1 MKTLD
6 WKLFKAMIRN
16 RSCYTMN
23 RDMIGYSF
31 ESDLEPISRKEI
43 FQFAEATKDDNPI
56 YSSDQPIAPPFFLSR
71 LIFPMIKELWCHR
84 NLGLNII
91 RAVYAEQHIVW
102 HRPLRAGDALYIKIE
117 VLDIAEIP
125 VGELLEISEKGFCG
139 SELVVE
145 GTTGFI
151 VRGKSKSPRK
161 KSADEQTF
169 KEIFRIEIH
178 TEDGQQMRFA
188 EASGDYNFIHTNNL
202 LAKLAGLPRTI
213 MHGAC
218 VAAMSSS
225 ALVKNRLDN
234 DISRLVSISGRF
246 GKPTIPGDTLTLI
259 GYASSNENEIIF
271 EVKNSA
277 GQAVFKNGNLKFH

>member
-16 RSCYTMN
+16 RGCYKMN

-31 ESDLEPISRKEI
+31 ESNLEPISRKEI
-43 FQFAEATKDDNPI
+43 IQFADATKDDNPA
-56 YSSDQPIAPPFFLSR
+56 YFSDQPIAPPFFLSK
-71 LIFPMIKELWCHR
+71 LIFPMIKDLWCHNDLR
-84 NLGLNII
+84 LNIL
-91 RAVYAEQHIVW
+91 RAVYANQHIVW
-102 HRPLRAGDALYIKIE
+102 HRPLRAGDALNIKVE
-117 VLDIAEIP
+117 VLDITEIP
-125 VGELLEISEKGFCG
+125 VGELLEISEKGYCG
-139 SELVVE
+139 NELVVE

-161 KSADEQTF
+161 KTLDEQTF
-169 KEIFRIEIH
+169 TEIFRIDIQ

-202 LAKLAGLPRTI
+202 LAKLAGLQRTI

-218 VAAMSSS
+218 VAAMSCS
-225 ALVKNRLDN
+225 ALVKHQLDN
-234 DISRLVSISGRF
+234 DLSRLKSISGRF

-259 GYASSNENEIIF
+259 GYESSNKNEIIF

-277 GQAVFKNGNLKFH
+277 SQVVFKNGYLRYS